1 MTITENKI
9 DEWQDVNLRFKKN
22 KYPVPLNKHLPKQF
36 FVSLCIGSRGSG
48 KTYSICKL
56 LKQYEKVGIMN
67 IETGELCDQRIILF
81 SPTFSANPVFTCLKY
96 LDVDNDVIE
105 EYSDAK
111 LLQIIESVKAD
122 KRETDKYQKQLM
134 VYRKFMKCKKID
146 QLTQEELFILES
158 IDYDLPIKPKYP
170 DGVSV
175 FLILDDLIGSSAFK
189 SVGKSAL
196 TNLVLKNRHHGI
208 NIIIATQSLKS
219 IPKPIRTNTSLFVIF
234 KFASSK
240 IICEDLYEEVS
251 NIMTLEKFIEVFD
264 YATSEQHDA
273 LVIDFSQEKAN
284 RIKKNFDTILQI
296 N

>member
-9 DEWQDVNLRFKKN
+9 DEWHDVNLRFKKN
-22 KYPVPLNKHLPKQF
+22 KYPIPLNKHLPKQY
-36 FVSLCIGSRGSG
+36 FVCLAAGSRGSG

-56 LKQYEKVGIMN
+56 LKQYEKAGIMN
-67 IETGELCDQRIILF
+67 VETGELCEQRIILF
-81 SPTFSANPVFTCLKY
+81 SPTFSANPVFTSLKH
-96 LDVDNDVIE
+96 LDADNDVIE

-111 LLQIIESVKAD
+111 LLQVVEGIKAD

-134 VYRKFMKCKKID
+134 VYRKFMKCKRID
-146 QLTQEELFILES
+146 ELTQEDLFILES
-158 IDYDLPIKPKYP
+158 INYEMPSKPKYP
-170 DGVSV
+170 NGVSV

-196 TNLVLKNRHHGI
+196 TNLVLKNRHHGV

-251 NIMTLEKFIEVFD
+251 NLMTLEKFIEVFD

-273 LVIDFSQEKAN
+273 LVIDFSQDKSN